1 MATITTS
8 TLAAPA
14 LRRSNVTITGQA
26 SPAPAIVFLHGLG
39 SDQTSWRRLAPAFE
53 DRYQVL
59 LLDLVGAG
67 SSDLAA
73 YDYAKYG
80 SLHAHADDLLAVLH
94 ELDLYNVVFVGHSI
108 SSMIGVLAAIKEPKR
123 FERLVLLAPSP
134 RFVNAE
140 GYKGGF
146 EQKDIQELLAAMEG
160 NYHGWSQ
167 GIAPVMVGTENPELV
182 LELTNSFLQTQP
194 AIAQHFA
201 RVTFFSDHR
210 ADLPFLTTSTLILQC
225 AHDVIAPLAVGNYI
239 NEALADS
246 QLVVIDTPGHSA
258 HLSAPEETRQAIEK
272 FLQVAPVFGN

>member
-1 MATITTS
+1 MSTPATS
-8 TLAAPA
+8 A

-26 SPAPAIVFLHGLG
+26 SPAPAIVLLHGLG
-39 SDQTSWRRLAPAFE
+39 SDQTSWRRLVPAFE

-67 SSDLAA
+67 QSDTTA
-73 YDYAKYG
+73 YDYTKYG

-94 ELDLYNVVFVGHSI
+94 ELNLFEVVFVGHSI

-123 FERLVLLAPSP
+123 FGRLVLLAPSP
-134 RFVNAE
+134 RFVNAD

-160 NYHGWSQ
+160 NYYGWSQ
-167 GIAPVMVGTENPELV
+167 GIAPVMVGADNSELV

-210 ADLPFLTTSTLILQC
+210 ADLPFLTTPTLILQC

-239 NEALADS
+239 NESLADS

-258 HLSAPEETRQAIEK
+258 HLSAPEQTLQEIEK
-272 FLQVAPVFGN
+272 FLQTAPVFA

>member
-1 MATITTS
+1 MSNASFSIPATS
-8 TLAAPA
+8 A
-14 LRRSNVTITGQA
+14 LRRSNVTLSGQA

-67 SSDLAA
+67 KSDLGA
-73 YDYAKYG
+73 YDYARYG

-94 ELDLYNVVFVGHSI
+94 ELNLFDVIFVGHSI
-108 SSMIGVLAAIKEPKR
+108 SSMIGVLAAIKEPRR
-123 FERLVLLAPSP
+123 FGRLVLLAPSP

-146 EQKDIQELLAAMEG
+146 EQKDIQELLTAMEG
-160 NYHGWSQ
+160 NYYGWSQ
-167 GIAPVMVGTENPELV
+167 GIAPLMVGTGNPDLAI
-182 LELTNSFLQTQP
+182 ELTNSFFQTQP

-201 RVTFFSDHR
+201 RVTFLSDHR
-210 ADLPFLTTSTLILQC
+210 ADLPFLTTPTLVLQC

-239 NEALADS
+239 NENLADS

-258 HLSAPEETRQAIEK
+258 HLSAPAETLREVEK
-272 FLQVAPVFGN
+272 FLQLAPVFA

>member
-1 MATITTS
+1 MSTFTS
-8 TLAAPA
+8 PSAA

-39 SDQTSWRRLAPAFE
+39 SDQTSWRHLAPAFE

-67 SSDLAA
+67 QSDLAA

-80 SLHAHADDLLAVLH
+80 SLHAHADDLLDVLH
-94 ELDLYNVVFVGHSI
+94 ELNLFEVIFVGHSI

-123 FERLVLLAPSP
+123 FGRLVLLAPSP
-134 RFVNAE
+134 RFVNTD

-146 EQKDIQELLAAMEG
+146 EQKDIQELLATMES
-160 NYHGWSQ
+160 NYHSWSQ
-167 GIAPVMVGTENPELV
+167 GIAPVMVGAENPELV

-210 ADLPFLTTSTLILQC
+210 TDLPFLTTPTLILQC
-225 AHDVIAPLAVGNYI
+225 AYDVIAPLAVGNYI
-239 NEALADS
+239 NESLADS

-258 HLSAPEETRQAIEK
+258 HLSAPEDTLQAIEK
-272 FLQVAPVFGN
+272 FLQIAPVFA

>member
-1 MATITTS
+1 MNTTP
-8 TLAAPA
+8 TPA

-67 SSDLAA
+67 QSDVTA

-94 ELDLYNVVFVGHSI
+94 ELNLFDVVFVGHSI

-123 FERLVLLAPSP
+123 FGRLVLLAPSP

-167 GIAPVMVGTENPELV
+167 GIAPVMVGAENPELV

-210 ADLPFLTTSTLILQC
+210 ADLPFLTTPTLILQC

-239 NEALADS
+239 NESLADS

-258 HLSAPEETRQAIEK
+258 HLSAPEDTLHEIEK
-272 FLQVAPVFGN
+272 FLQTAPVFA

>member
-1 MATITTS
+1 MSSSAFS
-8 TLAAPA
+8 ASA
-14 LRRSNVTITGQA
+14 LRRSNVTLSGQA

-67 SSDLAA
+67 QSDAAA

-94 ELDLYNVVFVGHSI
+94 ELNLFDVVFVGHSI

-123 FERLVLLAPSP
+123 FGQLVLLAPSP
-134 RFVNAE
+134 RFVNDE
-140 GYKGGF
+140 GYRGGF

-160 NYHGWSQ
+160 DYHGWSH
-167 GIAPVMVGTENPELV
+167 GIAPLMVGAKTELI

-194 AIAQHFA
+194 AIAQ
-201 RVTFFSDHR
+201 
-210 ADLPFLTTSTLILQC
+210 
-225 AHDVIAPLAVGNYI
+225 
-239 NEALADS
+239 
-246 QLVVIDTPGHSA
+246 
-258 HLSAPEETRQAIEK
+258 
-272 FLQVAPVFGN
+272 

>member
-1 MATITTS
+1 MSTTP
-8 TLAAPA
+8 TAA

-67 SSDLAA
+67 QSDAAA

-94 ELDLYNVVFVGHSI
+94 ELNLFDVVFVGHSI

-123 FERLVLLAPSP
+123 FGRLVLLAPSP

-160 NYHGWSQ
+160 NYAGWSQ
-167 GIAPVMVGTENPELV
+167 GIAPVMVGAENPELV

-210 ADLPFLTTSTLILQC
+210 ADLPFLTTPTLILQC

-239 NEALADS
+239 NESLADS

-258 HLSAPEETRQAIEK
+258 HLSAPEDTLREIEK
-272 FLQVAPVFGN
+272 FLQTAPVFA